1 MSNETSPLHAKLEAA
16 QNKADEAGKAI
27 SAYARS
33 FANGNFSI
41 RMLAL
46 VGGVLLCLDSLVTFA
61 ENLYNLEI
69 NHAVID
75 MYAFAVG
82 FAAIVMESMQ
92 ETIPYATK
100 IRAIIGKNLGIVRT
114 VTGRGLFY
122 GVAGS
127 LELSGNAG
135 FRSQVIGYSML
146 AVGVAYVVLGR
157 FAHGKMVKLRSQ
169 KFSEAKIKSMF
180 SKYDQDG
187 SESIEFEEFK
197 NLLTDLEVE
206 LKPQEAELLYL
217 SLDKDMNRGINLEEF
232 QKFYANSPELDTF
245 II

>member
-1 MSNETSPLHAKLEAA
+1 MSNETSPLNAKLEAA

-82 FAAIVMESMQ
+82 FAAIVMESDQ
-92 ETIPYATK
+92 EAIPYAIK
-100 IRAIIGKNLGIVRT
+100 IRTILGKNVGIVRT

-122 GVAGS
+122 GVAAS
-127 LELSGNAG
+127 LELNDVSIVRMWIDMIYCTAIIDQRPHHQLFFHVTG
-135 FRSQVIGYSML
+135 
-146 AVGVAYVVLGR
+146 GR
-157 FAHGKMVKLRSQ
+157 EISTHWLLR
-169 KFSEAKIKSMF
+169 F
-180 SKYDQDG
+180 G
-187 SESIEFEEFK
+187 
-197 NLLTDLEVE
+197 
-206 LKPQEAELLYL
+206 
-217 SLDKDMNRGINLEEF
+217 R
-232 QKFYANSPELDTF
+232 
-245 II
+245 

>member
-1 MSNETSPLHAKLEAA
+1 MSNETSPLNAKLEAA

-127 LELSGNAG
+127 LELSGNV
-135 FRSQVIGYSML
+135 SIV
-146 AVGVAYVVLGR
+146 
-157 FAHGKMVKLRSQ
+157 
-169 KFSEAKIKSMF
+169 
-180 SKYDQDG
+180 
-187 SESIEFEEFK
+187 ES
-197 NLLTDLEVE
+197 
-206 LKPQEAELLYL
+206 
-217 SLDKDMNRGINLEEF
+217 
-232 QKFYANSPELDTF
+232 
-245 II
+245 